1 MPVLTRKRVSTHTH
15 THTHCSEIS
24 LQIVREHLP
33 AAVDLETIIAQ
44 VQRGVED
51 EGRDIA
57 EMQIPL
63 HTRLYIAWH
72 CALGLRELHMRG
84 IAHGDLCQANVLVFL
99 SLCVCVRRACRACRV
114 DD

>member
-1 MPVLTRKRVSTHTH
+1 M
-15 THTHCSEIS
+15 
-24 LQIVREHLP
+24 REHLP
-33 AAVDLETIIAQ
+33 GAVDLETIIAQ
-44 VQRGVED
+44 VQRGVDD

-99 SLCVCVRRACRACRV
+99 SLYVCVRRACRACRV

>member
-1 MPVLTRKRVSTHTH
+1 
-15 THTHCSEIS
+15 
-24 LQIVREHLP
+24 
-33 AAVDLETIIAQ
+33 VDLETIIAQ
-44 VQRGVED
+44 VQRGVDD

-99 SLCVCVRRACRACRV
+99 SLYVCVCVVRV
-114 DD
+114 VRVVWTTDTVLLLWPSLQWIMNRWTC